1 MLVSRLALY
10 HRFTGGRGGPA
21 DYHDVTPQQGVQQ
34 MSMLMSNLAIS
45 GPKQV
50 RALPSLSPLL
60 NCSWAEG
67 VVQWS

>member
-50 RALPSLSPLL
+50 RALP
-60 NCSWAEG
+60 
-67 VVQWS
+67 